1 MLDVC
6 LLGTGGMMPL
16 PYRWL
21 TSLMV
26 RSEGSQ
32 LLIDCGEGTQIA
44 AKVAGWTFKS
54 IDTLCITHF
63 HADHIS
69 GLPGLLLTM
78 GNAER
83 TEPLTII
90 GPKGLETVVNAL
102 RTIAP
107 ELPFPIEFIELT
119 EKKQTIRMPHYII
132 DAFRVQHNVVC
143 YGYSIRLERAGKF
156 DLARALATGL
166 PKPFWG
172 RLQRGETVEYE
183 GKSYTPDLVMG
194 APRRGIKVTYVTD
207 TRPVP
212 VIAEAAEG
220 ADLLICEGM
229 YGEPGKEDKARE
241 HKHMTFREAA
251 ELARRADPREM
262 WLTHFSPSL
271 NWPEEYM
278 DSVRRIFPRAV
289 AGKDG
294 KMVTLRFEEEEDDG
308 NKE

>member
-1 MLDVC
+1 
-6 LLGTGGMMPL
+6 
-16 PYRWL
+16 
-21 TSLMV
+21 
-26 RSEGSQ
+26 
-32 LLIDCGEGTQIA
+32 
-44 AKVAGWTFKS
+44 
-54 IDTLCITHF
+54 
-63 HADHIS
+63 
-69 GLPGLLLTM
+69 
-78 GNAER
+78 
-83 TEPLTII
+83 
-90 GPKGLETVVNAL
+90 
-102 RTIAP
+102 
-107 ELPFPIEFIELT
+107 
-119 EKKQTIRMPHYII
+119 
-132 DAFRVQHNVVC
+132 
-143 YGYSIRLERAGKF
+143 
-156 DLARALATGL
+156 
-166 PKPFWG
+166 
-172 RLQRGETVEYE
+172 
-183 GKSYTPDLVMG
+183 MG

-229 YGEPGKEDKARE
+229 YGEPENEDKARE